1 MKRSIAA
8 KLIRDEPTTNRFATM
23 GLHKGS
29 HVEQLPD
36 ARKCEL
42 LLDARRD
49 PVKRVRA
56 RAAKALARLAEY
68 D

>member
-1 MKRSIAA
+1 MFPGLPCRSDLPLIATG
-8 KLIRDEPTTNRFATM
+8 LQPW

-56 RAAKALARLAEY
+56 RATKALARLAEY